1 MHLFPIRNTKK
12 SLTKKQRKMNNLIIA
27 KLSTI
32 LDESSDDDE
41 IGDNQIFDEENKVQQ
56 VENIIE
62 GEVNLKA

>member
-1 MHLFPIRNTKK
+1 
-12 SLTKKQRKMNNLIIA
+12 MNNLIIA